1 MSVARWPRLFSLCVL
16 AAGLLSAF
24 SRSVWDGVYTKDQ
37 AQRGQS
43 AYRENCAKC
52 HGENLGGGEAGPAL
66 AGEDFLKSWSGKTAG
81 DLFALMRKS
90 MPSEDPGSLSTR
102 EYADIVAFI
111 FSANEFPAG
120 AKELDREANSLSE
133 IQIEAKK

>member
-1 MSVARWPRLFSLCVL
+1 LL

-37 AQRGQS
+37 AQRGQT

-52 HGENLGGGEAGPAL
+52 HGENLAGGEAGPTL
-66 AGEDFLKSWSGKTAG
+66 TGEEFLRSWNGKTAG
-81 DLFALMRKS
+81 DLLGLIRKT

-102 EYADIVAFI
+102 EYSDIVAFL
-111 FSANEFPAG
+111 FSANDFPAG
-120 AKELDREANSLSE
+120 ARELDRDISALNE
-133 IQIEAKK
+133 IRIEAKR